1 MDGYDKRIFSKNL
14 IQRMDLAGKRPAD
27 LCLLL
32 DVSKSTVSSWYNA
45 QKMPRMDKIEKIAN
59 YLGIQKSDLIEDKPV
74 PEPANSYPVGS
85 FVRIPVIGRVL
96 AGVGGLAEEEFLG
109 YELAADV
116 TAPKEHRYFLVK
128 GDSMLPEIREG
139 DRALVHIQ
147 DDVECG
153 ELAVVIVN
161 GEEGLIKKVMKHA
174 NAISL
179 VSFNTNYPPR
189 LFIGEEMN
197 TVRIWGKVK
206 KVERSY

>member
-1 MDGYDKRIFSKNL
+1 MAFKDNLKNRRKEL
-14 IQRMDLAGKRPAD
+14 GLTLEEVAKHVGITRQ
-27 LCLLL
+27 
-32 DVSKSTVSSWYNA
+32 TA
-45 QKMPRMDKIEKIAN
+45 QKYESGIVANIPSDKVEKLAEVLQTTPAFLMGWDI
-59 YLGIQKSDLIEDKPV
+59 
-74 PEPANSYPVGS
+74 PEPANTYPVGS

-116 TAPKEHRYFLVK
+116 TAPEEHRYFLVK

>member
-1 MDGYDKRIFSKNL
+1 MTTGE
-14 IQRMDLAGKRPAD
+14 RMKSRRKAIGKSAEKVAAELGISPA
-27 LCLLL
+27 
-32 DVSKSTVSSWYNA
+32 TVYRYE
-45 QKMPRMDKIEKIAN
+45 KGDIEKVPGEVIKALASILLTTPE
-59 YLGIQKSDLIEDKPV
+59 YLMGWDE
-74 PEPANSYPVGS
+74 PEPTNSYPVGS

-116 TAPKEHRYFLVK
+116 TAPEEHRYFLVK

-147 DDVECG
+147 EDVECG

-161 GEEGLIKKVMKHA
+161 GEEGLIKKVMKHD

-197 TVRIWGKVK
+197 HIKIWGKVK